1 MRGRLMASTVVAAV
15 LALVAVTGCAATDSG
30 PGPGAVAVLNAGK
43 ADLNPAEADEV
54 QPGGELRWPYDRVPL
69 TFNYHQING
78 PDDETTAVIG
88 ALLPRIFVT
97 APDGRRRPDPNYA
110 LVAEL
115 VSTTPQIV
123 RYALNP
129 NAIWSDGTP
138 ITWRDFEAQ
147 WKALDGKNKAY
158 QAVSTNGYAD
168 IASVR
173 PGTDDREVVVT
184 FTGHFAEWDGLF
196 SPLYPASRY
205 ANPAAF
211 NAAWVRAI
219 PVSAGPF
226 IFQALDPI
234 NGHLTLTR
242 NEAWWGPKAK
252 LDRIVFKP
260 YDKPDYLEG
269 LATND
274 LDYAPIGYDVNL
286 ARQARTLPNF
296 VIRQSVDRQYQELLV
311 NGGPGTVLAD
321 LKLRQAIVGSL
332 DRLAIARRAVGEITP
347 AIRTS
352 GNHIYPP
359 GHAAYQDNS
368 DAVAFDSAQAGQ
380 RLDVLGWRRQG
391 DGRVLNGRPLQLRV
405 VTETGD
411 GVGEQVGAA
420 VAEQLG
426 AIGVRATPLP
436 MTPAAKDRALRT
448 GGFDLILDREELD
461 PIPLSTEVRRHYEVL
476 GADIGSNF
484 GRIFNPDVVDQF
496 QEAANDMDELS
507 RAAAANGLDE
517 LIWSVGHSV
526 PLFPNPGAV
535 AVRATLVNFGAAGL
549 ADLDYA
555 QIGYSR

>member
-1 MRGRLMASTVVAAV
+1 MASGLVVAV
-15 LALVAVTGCAATDSG
+15 LALVAATGCAASDSG
-30 PGPGAVAVLNAGK
+30 PGQGAVAVLNTGK
-43 ADLNPAEADEV
+43 PDLNAAEADEV

-69 TFNYHQING
+69 TFNHHQVNG
-78 PDDETTAVIG
+78 SDDETTAVIS
-88 ALLPRIFVT
+88 ALLPRVFVT
-97 APDGRRRPDPNYA
+97 TPDGRRRPDPNYVLA
-110 LVAEL
+110 AEL
-115 VSTTPQIV
+115 VSKTPQTV
-123 RYALNP
+123 RYVLNP
-129 NAIWSDGTP
+129 RAVWSDGTP

-147 WKALDGKNKAY
+147 WKALNGTNKAY

-173 PGTDDREVVVT
+173 SGKDDREVEVS

-205 ANPAAF
+205 ASPAAF
-211 NAAWVRAI
+211 NTAWVRAV

-226 IFQALDPI
+226 VFQALDSI
-234 NGHLTLTR
+234 NGHLTLAR

-260 YDKPDYLEG
+260 YNRPDYFEG

-274 LDYAPIGYDVNL
+274 LDYAPIGYDANL

-311 NGGPGTVLAD
+311 NGGPGAVLAD
-321 LKLRQAIVGSL
+321 LKLRQAIVGGL
-332 DRLAIARRAVGEITP
+332 DRSAIAKRAIGEITP

-352 GNHIYPP
+352 GNHIYPL

-368 DAVAFDSAQAGQ
+368 DAVAFDSTQAGQ
-380 RLDVLGWRRQG
+380 RLDALGWGRQG
-391 DGRVLNGRPLQLRV
+391 DGRMLNGRPLQLRV
-405 VTETGD
+405 VVEAGD
-411 GVGEQVGAA
+411 VVGEQVGAE

-426 AIGVRATPLP
+426 AIGVRVTRLP

-448 GGFDLILDREELD
+448 GGFDLILDREELN
-461 PIPLSTEVRRHYEVL
+461 PMPLSTEVRRHYEVL

-484 GRIFNPDVVDQF
+484 GRISNPEVVNQF
-496 QEAANDMDELS
+496 RDAADDIDELI
-507 RAAAANGLDE
+507 RATDANGLDE

-535 AVRATLVNFGAAGL
+535 AVRATLVNFGAPGL

-555 QIGYSR
+555 QIGYRR